1 MATQNVVFGV
11 LEVEKKKVE
20 MLDGKNKLWITC

>member
-20 MLDGKNKLWITC
+20 MLDGKNKL